1 MQVGRSGPQAADTG
15 PPCPPAPR
23 LGKQSPRGVDR
34 LSQRNQATLGLW
46 SGLSPSVSCS
56 GSFHVAAGVHT
67 SILFVAAGCSRI
79 CTDHTVFVHCHLPVD
94 SGLFPRLVVV
104 NNAAVSVVGK
114 VWLEY

>member
-1 MQVGRSGPQAADTG
+1 M
-15 PPCPPAPR
+15 
-23 LGKQSPRGVDR
+23 
-34 LSQRNQATLGLW
+34 SQWNQATLGLW
-46 SGLSPSVSCS
+46 SGLSPSIACS

-67 SILFVAAGCSRI
+67 SILFVATGCSRV
-79 CTDHTVFVHCHLPVD
+79 CMDHTVFVHCHLPVD